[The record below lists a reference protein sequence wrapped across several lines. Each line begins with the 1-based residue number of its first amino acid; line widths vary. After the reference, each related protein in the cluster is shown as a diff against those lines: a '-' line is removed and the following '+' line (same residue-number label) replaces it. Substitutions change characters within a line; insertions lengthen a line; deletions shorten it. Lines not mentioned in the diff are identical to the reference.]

1 MAMERQRISSG
12 SRFEEEVGYSRA
24 VVVGDWIF
32 VSGTTGF
39 DYQTMTISDD
49 IVEQA
54 DQCIQNIQN
63 ALAQADASLEDIV
76 RIMHIVPHAD
86 EFPKCH
92 PILRQ
97 YFGEIR
103 PTSTMISAGLAD
115 ERMKIEMEVTAH
127 KERQ

>member
-1 MAMERQRISSG
+1 MQRKRISSG

-39 DYQTMTISDD
+39 DYNTMSISDD

-54 DQCIQNIQN
+54 DQCIRNIQS
-63 ALAQADASLEDIV
+63 ALAQADASLTNIV
-76 RIMHIVPHAD
+76 RILHIVPDAD
-86 EFPKCH
+86 EFPRCH
-92 PILRQ
+92 PLLRQ
-97 YFGEIR
+97 YFGAIR

-115 ERMKIEMEVTAH
+115 ERMKIEMEVTAY
-127 KERQ
+127 KGLTDM